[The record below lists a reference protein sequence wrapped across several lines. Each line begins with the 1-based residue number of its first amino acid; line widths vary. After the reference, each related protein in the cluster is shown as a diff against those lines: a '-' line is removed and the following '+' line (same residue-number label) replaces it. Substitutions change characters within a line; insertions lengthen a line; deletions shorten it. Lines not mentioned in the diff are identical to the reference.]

1 MRRPAL
7 ILVSCVVLHL
17 ALPSPALAWWDFF
30 EQFSGPGRFYG
41 WDIQTR
47 LFCLIDEI
55 PVKDAAGNRDS
66 ADKKTQTRAVIPTTI
81 GIITSTCRAEEVDT
95 TNMKKYK
102 HRLSVDIAAR
112 FLWADDNPRFAN
124 GQRISLT
131 TLEPVI
137 WVALLNK
144 FDKGDILSYGVGVGT
159 YWFSSTEF
167 PSFNGAFIEP
177 VRLELHAPFVW
188 RKHAWSAA
196 IPRFQLGLAT
206 FPGGFETSAFAASP
220 DVQPRISRDWV
231 WNGAIAFDL
240 SPVLKKLAP

>member
-1 MRRPAL
+1 MRRTCVFLGSLLLLL
-7 ILVSCVVLHL
+7 ITPV
-17 ALPSPALAWWDFF
+17 PALAWWDFI
-30 EQFSGPGRFYG
+30 EQFSGPGKFYG
-41 WDIQTR
+41 WDIQAR

-55 PVKDAAGNRDS
+55 PVKDADGNRDTP
-66 ADKKTQTRAVIPTTI
+66 DKKTQTRAVVPTTI
-81 GIITSTCRAEEVDT
+81 GIITSTCRTEEVDKE
-95 TNMKKYK
+95 NNKKYK

-124 GQRISLT
+124 GERISLT
-131 TLEPVI
+131 TLEPII

-144 FDKGDILSYGVGVGT
+144 FDKGDVLSYGFGVGT

-188 RKHAWSAA
+188 RKHTWSAA

-206 FPGGFETSAFAASP
+206 FPGGFETSSFAASS

-231 WNGAIAFDL
+231 WNGALAFDL
-240 SPVLKKLAP
+240 SPLLKKLAP